1 MRIDST
7 HAVSAMKFKN
17 EGKLCPELKIIDM
30 QAKSLLMKSIYL
42 HETRNRWEEERLF
55 DMSVKYHFILI
66 GLNVRVTRAEYM
78 GENYEGVY

>member
-1 MRIDST
+1 MKMTST
-7 HAVSAMKFKN
+7 HAIAAMEFKN
-17 EGKLCPELKIIDM
+17 EGKLCPELKIVDM

-42 HETRNRWEEERLF
+42 HETRNKWEEERLF

-78 GENYEGVY
+78 GENYEGVS

>member
-17 EGKLCPELKIIDM
+17 DGKLCPELKIVDM

-42 HETRNRWEEERLF
+42 HETRNKWEEERLF
-55 DMSVKYHFILI
+55 DMSVKYHFTLI
-66 GLNVRVTRAEYM
+66 GLNVRVTRTEYM